1 MLKKT
6 LLGAAALAIGLG
18 SFAAIARADD
28 MKVFRIGILGGENEA
43 DRLKNYQCISDPVGK
58 LLNA

>member
-43 DRLKNYQCISDPVGK
+43 DRLKNY
-58 LLNA
+58 L